1 MSERIIHATVA
12 NFDELVKKDGLCLVD
27 FWANWCGP
35 CKTLA
40 PVIEQ
45 YVGENKDI
53 TVLKVD
59 VDEEEALARRFGIM
73 SIPTLILFKDG
84 SEVAKDVGYKNIQ
97 QLNMFVENNK

>member
-1 MSERIIHATVA
+1 M
-12 NFDELVKKDGLCLVD
+12 
-27 FWANWCGP
+27 
-35 CKTLA
+35 LA

-73 SIPTLILFKDG
+73 SIPTLILLRTARK
-84 SEVAKDVGYKNIQ
+84 SQRRRI
-97 QLNMFVENNK
+97 

>member
-12 NFDELVKKDGLCLVD
+12 DFDELVKKDGLCLVD

-35 CKTLA
+35 CKMLA

-73 SIPTLILFKDG
+73 SIPTLILLRTARKSQKTSDIKTF
-84 SEVAKDVGYKNIQ
+84 
-97 QLNMFVENNK
+97 NN

>member
-1 MSERIIHATVA
+1 M
-12 NFDELVKKDGLCLVD
+12 
-27 FWANWCGP
+27 
-35 CKTLA
+35 LA

-73 SIPTLILFKDG
+73 SIPTLILLRTARKSQKTSDIKTF
-84 SEVAKDVGYKNIQ
+84 
-97 QLNMFVENNK
+97 NN

>member
-1 MSERIIHATVA
+1 M
-12 NFDELVKKDGLCLVD
+12 
-27 FWANWCGP
+27 
-35 CKTLA
+35 LA

-73 SIPTLILFKDG
+73 SIPTLILLRTARKSQKTSDIKP
-84 SEVAKDVGYKNIQ
+84 STIKYVCRKQ
-97 QLNMFVENNK
+97 

>member
-1 MSERIIHATVA
+1 M
-12 NFDELVKKDGLCLVD
+12 
-27 FWANWCGP
+27 
-35 CKTLA
+35 LA

-84 SEVAKDVGYKNIQ
+84 SEVAKTSDIKT
-97 QLNMFVENNK
+97 FNN

>member
-1 MSERIIHATVA
+1 M
-12 NFDELVKKDGLCLVD
+12 
-27 FWANWCGP
+27 
-35 CKTLA
+35 LA

-84 SEVAKDVGYKNIQ
+84 SEVAKDVGYKT
-97 QLNMFVENNK
+97 FNN